1 MPDAY
6 TRRARIAPVVLAAA
20 PLLPLAITALVQL
33 SAWQKLWAAAWLA
46 VPALVEELGR
56 DQGRRL
62 QPKLWRSWGGAP
74 TTAMLRW
81 RNTSNRVQVERRHEL
96 LQQVLG
102 PAPPL
107 PTDTE
112 EAQDPDSA
120 DAIYE
125 TAIGVLKEHTRDA
138 TQFPLV
144 LSENARYGFRRNML
158 GLRPFG
164 LAGSLLGLVV
174 AIVATASTSASRIA
188 FLTAATIDALLLAFW
203 WRTVTSAWVRRQAEA
218 YAEALLRTI
227 EHLAHPQK
235 PGTSPPRQHPHDEF
249 LR

>member
-62 QPKLWRSWGGAP
+62 QPDLWRSWGGAP
-74 TTAMLRW
+74 TTAMLR
-81 RNTSNRVQVERRHEL
+81 RRDTSNRVQVERRHAL

-102 PAPPL
+102 PAPAL
-107 PTDTE
+107 PTETE
-112 EAQDPDSA
+112 EAQDPDGA

-125 TAIGVLKEHTRDA
+125 TAIGVLKERTRDP

-158 GLRPFG
+158 GLRPLG
-164 LAGSLLGLVV
+164 LASSLLGLVI
-174 AIVATASTSASRIA
+174 AAVATASISASRTA

-203 WRTVTSAWVRRQAEA
+203 WKTVTSAWVQRQAEA
-218 YAEALLRTI
+218 YGDALLRTI
-227 EHLAHPQK
+227 EHLAQPQK
-235 PGTSPPRQHPHDEF
+235 SGHRPAPPASAR
-249 LR
+249 